1 MDKCNINGDFG
12 QCKNNPTKD
21 IFGIELCDNHYH
33 ILFNMNENVVTAKQ
47 MTKVLEKKLG
57 ESRGD

>member
-33 ILFNMNENVVTAKQ
+33 ILYTMSDNIIIKPSNKTERDNNEHNK
-47 MTKVLEKKLG
+47 
-57 ESRGD
+57 